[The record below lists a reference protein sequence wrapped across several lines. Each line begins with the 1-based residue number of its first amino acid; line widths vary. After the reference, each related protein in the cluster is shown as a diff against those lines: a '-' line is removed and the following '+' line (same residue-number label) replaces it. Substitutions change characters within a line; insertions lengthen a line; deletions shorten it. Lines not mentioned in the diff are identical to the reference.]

1 MQLCLASSYR
11 SSSGSCHHLL
21 KTQEHLDTT
30 RVEFLSCVQHF
41 SCYMNPVHGAI
52 AVSLFCRTTM
62 RQTERERE
70 TERECEKRSQLS
82 KSDTTGRGGETRHQ
96 RNKSKRKPAKH
107 NGRGGWR
114 AGPRTEEQARGTWHK
129 GAANLWGSRRQDT
142 STCWGHK
149 SPTSL
154 KGSHRAIRL
163 SMHDFRQPTRS
174 LINRTGR
181 GATTH

>member
-1 MQLCLASSYR
+1 MRPLVLAIVLGFQLQKQLRLMSPPSQDPGAFGYD
-11 SSSGSCHHLL
+11 SSGVSELRTAFLMLYEPCSWCNCCVALLSHHHE
-21 KTQEHLDTT
+21 TD
-30 RVEFLSCVQHF
+30 R
-41 SCYMNPVHGAI
+41 
-52 AVSLFCRTTM
+52 
-62 RQTERERE
+62 ERERE

-154 KGSHRAIRL
+154 KGSHRQAPVR
-163 SMHDFRQPTRS
+163 
-174 LINRTGR
+174 
-181 GATTH
+181 